1 MENNISCYVYTKKI
15 LANYGTNT
23 LKKKN
28 MKHKGLQFNNDL
40 VTAEFI
46 SRKEKRKEEET
57 ERTRER

>member
-1 MENNISCYVYTKKI
+1 MFI
-15 LANYGTNT
+15 LRKFWLTLGITL

-28 MKHKGLQFNNDL
+28 RKHKGLQFNNDL

-46 SRKEKRKEEET
+46 SRKEKRKEET

>member
-1 MENNISCYVYTKKI
+1 
-15 LANYGTNT
+15 
-23 LKKKN
+23 